1 MIFEYVGP
9 MGWLQS
15 VKFTPNF
22 LFYLIKLLEM
32 NKLTIIF
39 TLTLLST
46 IPSVFSQDWEREEQ
60 DPHATELWMPR
71 AEKVTPGNY
80 HTAPSDAIVLFDG
93 SSFDNWQHADG
104 TPVKWTLEDG
114 AMTVVDG
121 TSGIQTK
128 MGFGSM
134 QLHLEWRSPT
144 EIKGEGQGRGNSGV
158 FIMGMYEVQVL
169 DSYESET
176 YSNGQAGSVYK
187 QSAPLVN
194 ACKKPGEWQT
204 YDIIFMAPVFGD
216 EGQLLRPATITVIHN
231 GVVVQNHFTIV
242 GPTQYK
248 GFPQYL
254 PHPERLPLGL
264 QDHGNPVSFR
274 NIWVREL

>member
-1 MIFEYVGP
+1 MTQP
-9 MGWLQS
+9 KGWLQS

-22 LFYLIKLLEM
+22 LFNPIKLLEM
-32 NKLTIIF
+32 NRLTII
-39 TLTLLST
+39 LTTVLLSL
-46 IPSVFSQDWEREEQ
+46 IPTLFAQEWDREKQ
-60 DPHATELWMPR
+60 DPQATELWTPR
-71 AEKVTPGNY
+71 AEKVTPGDY

-93 SSFDNWQHADG
+93 STFDNWQHADG
-104 TPVKWTLEDG
+104 SPAKWNLEDG
-114 AMTVVDG
+114 AMTVVGG

-134 QLHLEWRSPT
+134 QLHLEWRSPV
-144 EIKGEGQGRGNSGV
+144 EVKGEGQGRGNSGV

-169 DSYESET
+169 DSYVSET

-187 QSAPLVN
+187 QAAPLVN
-194 ACKKPGEWQT
+194 ACKEPGEWQT
-204 YDIIFMAPVFGD
+204 YDIIFMAPIFGD
-216 EGQLLRPATITVIHN
+216 EGQLLRPSTITVIHN
-231 GVVVQNHFTIV
+231 GIVVQNHYTIA

-254 PHPERLPLGL
+254 PHPDRLPLGL